1 MIREA
6 AKRGGGIQL
15 QYGGW
20 DQKLA
25 KHNQNSGGKLQAAVH
40 ELGSSL
46 GWMHGPDAQG
56 YGNPSNSND
65 FGSIRDQLLS
75 GTYGLGT
82 PVKVGPW

>member
-15 QYGGW
+15 QYGSW

-25 KHNQNSGGKLQAAVH
+25 KHNQTSGGKLQGAVN
-40 ELGSSL
+40 ELGQRL
-46 GWMHGPDAQG
+46 GWMGGSDTPSQG
-56 YGNPSNSND
+56 NNGD
-65 FGSIRDQLLS
+65 MGSIRDQLFS

>member
-1 MIREA
+1 M
-6 AKRGGGIQL
+6 

-25 KHNQNSGGKLQAAVH
+25 KHNENSGGKLQAAVN
-40 ELGSSL
+40 ELGSIL
-46 GWMHGPDAQG
+46 GWMNGQEGQNYPNAAG
-56 YGNPSNSND
+56 AEL
-65 FGSIRDQLLS
+65 GSVREQLLS